1 MEYDKIKELSNKE
14 LHNVLRD
21 ERAQLQKLKF
31 SHAVSQ
37 IENPGKIRFSRR
49 LVAKYLTEISRR
61 KNEELNKVN

>member
-1 MEYDKIKELSNKE
+1 MDYDKIKELNNKE

-49 LVAKYLTEISRR
+49 LIAMYLTEMNRR
-61 KNEELNKVN
+61 KKELISIN